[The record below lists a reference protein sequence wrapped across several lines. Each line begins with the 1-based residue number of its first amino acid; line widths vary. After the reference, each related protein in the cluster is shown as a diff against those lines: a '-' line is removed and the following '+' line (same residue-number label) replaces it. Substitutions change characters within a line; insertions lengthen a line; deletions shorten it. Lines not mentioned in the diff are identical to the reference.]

1 MTADQSSPDAPPAD
15 PAVKWPVA
23 NGPTGDSG
31 WVGVLTG
38 RVTAWVMLL
47 VMLVAA
53 GAVFAFASS
62 GSASEAPNTLPDDAE
77 SALVSQIQSEFPD
90 SGSVPAVLVVSRT
103 DGGELGPQG
112 IAAAVGAG
120 ERMSEVVGVPAQ
132 GPIPSEDGAA
142 ALMLVPVDS
151 EILSGSEG
159 NELVADMRAA
169 VSDGLDDGVSAQLTG
184 GPAFAADTAAA
195 FEGADFRLL
204 AATALVVAVLLIIT
218 YRSPVLWLVPL
229 IIIGIADRVASLVV
243 AALGEAVGV
252 TVDGSTS
259 GIVSVLVFGAGTNYA
274 LLLVSRYREELRK
287 NEDRRG
293 ALRAA
298 YRGAV
303 PAILASNITVVLAL
317 LTLLLATLP
326 NYRSLGISA
335 AVGLIIAV
343 IFALVAL
350 PAALAVCGRGLFWPF
365 IPRPATPAATG
376 SAVGSATRG
385 EHEQHGKHELH
396 TSTTPAGFDDEVPP
410 GIWGRIASRVVRRPV
425 TVLVSCVLLLVV
437 LAFGLLGT
445 RVGLSQTEQFRTAS
459 ESATGL
465 ETAAEHYPAGVT
477 DPVTIVTRTGTEGQV
492 LEAVQGVT
500 GVVSASPSGESG
512 TGWSRVNVV
521 LDAAPATERSEES
534 VLGLRDA
541 VDTVPGSGALVGGS
555 VAKAVDTSEGNVRD
569 FTLVAPLILLVVFV
583 VLILVLRSLIAP
595 LLVMSATVLSSVAA
609 LGLGTF
615 VTTQILGFPGLDVSV
630 PLYSFLFLVALGVDY
645 SIFLTIRA
653 REEAATHVTREAM
666 VRAVALTGGV
676 ITSAG
681 IVLASVFVV
690 LGVLPLIVLTQVGVI
705 VALGVL
711 LDTFVVRTLVV
722 PALFTLVG
730 DKVWWPGDPR
740 SGAGARTSRNAH
752 DISESAHRTNAT
764 PADTAQEIHS

>member
-1 MTADQSSPDAPPAD
+1 MRAADSD
-15 PAVKWPVA
+15 
-23 NGPTGDSG
+23 TEDSG
-31 WVGVLTG
+31 ATGGSGSSGGWAGVVTG
-38 RVTAWVMLL
+38 KLSAWLMLL
-47 VMLVAA
+47 VVLLVS

-62 GSASEAPNTLPDDAE
+62 ESSSEGPQTLPDDSEA
-77 SALVSQIQSEFPD
+77 ALVSEIQREFPD
-90 SGSVPAVLVVSRT
+90 SGSVPAVLVVTRE
-103 DGGELGPQG
+103 DGSELGPEG

-120 ERMSEVVGVPAQ
+120 ERMGAVVEAPAE

-151 EILSGSEG
+151 ELISGGEG
-159 NELVADMRAA
+159 RELVEEMREA
-169 VSDGLDDGVSAQLTG
+169 VADGLDEGVNAQLTG
-184 GPAFAADTAAA
+184 GPGFAADTAAA

-204 AATALVVAVLLIIT
+204 AATATVVAVLLIIT

-229 IIIGIADRVASLVV
+229 VIIGLADRVAALLVNRV
-243 AALGEAVGV
+243 GEALDV
-252 TVDGSTS
+252 TVDASTS

-274 LLLVSRYREELRK
+274 LLLVSRYREELRRTR
-287 NEDRRG
+287 DRRT
-293 ALRAA
+293 ALRDA

-326 NYRSLGISA
+326 NYRSLGASA
-335 AVGLIIAV
+335 AVGLLVALAY
-343 IFALVAL
+343 ALVAL

-365 IPRPATPAATG
+365 IPRPDDG
-376 SAVGSATRG
+376 
-385 EHEQHGKHELH
+385 
-396 TSTTPAGFDDEVPP
+396 PAGSGDVTPGDFDEDVPP
-410 GIWGRIASRVVRRPV
+410 GVWGRIAARVVTRPV
-425 TVLVSCVLLLVV
+425 TVLITCVLLLAV
-437 LAFGLLGT
+437 LSLGLIGT
-445 RVGLSQTEQFRTAS
+445 RIGLSQTEQFRTAS
-459 ESATGL
+459 ESAAGL
-465 ETAAEHYPAGVT
+465 ETAAQHFPAGVT
-477 DPVTIVTRTGTEGQV
+477 DPVTVLTRTGTEGEV
-492 LEAVQGVT
+492 LEAVRDVE
-500 GVVSASPSGESG
+500 GVVSAQPAGESG
-512 TGWSRVNVV
+512 TGWSRVTVI
-521 LDAAPATERSEES
+521 LDAAPATDRSEDS
-534 VLGLRDA
+534 VVELREV
-541 VDTVPGSGALVGGS
+541 VDTVAGSEAIVGGS
-555 VAKAVDTSEGNVRD
+555 VAEAVDTSEGNLRD
-569 FTLVAPLILLVVFV
+569 LTIIAPLILLVVFV
-583 VLILVLRSLIAP
+583 VLVMVLRSIVAP
-595 LLVMSATVLSSVAA
+595 VLVMTATVLSSLAA

-653 REEAATHVTREAM
+653 RQEAATHATREAM

-730 DKVWWPGDPR
+730 DRVWWPGDPR
-740 SGAGARTSRNAH
+740 RRARRVGPPDA
-752 DISESAHRTNAT
+752 EFPT
-764 PADTAQEIHS
+764 PSPTTEEIRS

>member
-1 MTADQSSPDAPPAD
+1 MPRDSSTRPEPGGRSARGA
-15 PAVKWPVA
+15 
-23 NGPTGDSG
+23 G
-31 WVGVLTG
+31 WVGALTG
-38 RVTAWVMLL
+38 KASAWVLL
-47 VMLVAA
+47 LAMLVLS

-62 GSASEAPNTLPDDAE
+62 EGSSEAPSTLPNDSEA
-77 SALVSQIQSEFPD
+77 ALVSRIQAEFPD
-90 SGSVPAVLVVSRT
+90 SGSVPAVLVVTRE
-103 DGGELGPQG
+103 DGGELGPGG

-120 ERMSEVVGVPAQ
+120 ERMSEVVGAPAQ

-151 EILSGSEG
+151 ELISGEEG
-159 NELVADMRAA
+159 RELVQAMRTA
-169 VSDGLDDGVSAQLTG
+169 VSDGVDEGVNAQLTG

-229 IIIGIADRVASLVV
+229 IIIGVADRVS
-243 AALGEAVGV
+243 ALLISAVGEALDV
-252 TVDGSTS
+252 TVDASTS

-274 LLLVSRYREELRK
+274 LLLVSRYREELRRT
-287 NEDRRG
+287 EDRRT
-293 ALRAA
+293 ALRDA

-326 NYRSLGISA
+326 NYRSLGMSA
-335 AVGLIIAV
+335 AVGLIVALIYGV
-343 IFALVAL
+343 IAL

-365 IPRPATPAATG
+365 IPRPGT
-376 SAVGSATRG
+376 S
-385 EHEQHGKHELH
+385 HGKHETDYH
-396 TSTTPAGFDDEVPP
+396 GTEPEAQDFDEEVPP
-410 GIWGRIASRVVRRPV
+410 GIWGRIASRVVQRPV
-425 TVLVSCVLLLVV
+425 TVLVSCVLLLVI
-437 LAFGLLGT
+437 LALGLLGT
-445 RVGLSQTEQFRTAS
+445 RIGLSQTEQFRSPS
-459 ESATGL
+459 EAAAGL

-477 DPVTIVTRTGTEGQV
+477 DPVTILARTGTETQI
-492 LEAVQGVT
+492 LESVQDVQ
-500 GVVSASPSGESG
+500 GVVSARRAGDSG
-512 TGWSRVNVV
+512 TGWSRVTVV
-521 LDAAPATERSEES
+521 LDAAPATPASEAS
-534 VLGLRDA
+534 VTDLREA
-541 VDTVPGSGALVGGS
+541 VDSVPGSDALVGGS
-555 VAKAVDTSEGNVRD
+555 VAAAVDTSQGNLRD
-569 FTLVAPLILLVVFV
+569 LAVIAPLILLVVLV

-595 LLVMSATVLSSVAA
+595 LLVMTATVLSSLAA

-615 VTTQILGFPGLDVSV
+615 VTTQVLGFPGLDVAV

-653 REEAATHVTREAM
+653 REEAATHATREAM

-681 IVLASVFVV
+681 VVLASVFVV

-711 LDTFVVRTLVV
+711 LDTCVVRTLVV

-730 DKVWWPGDPR
+730 DNVWWPGNPR
-740 SGAGARTSRNAH
+740 RHVIGRGGAATSGRN
-752 DISESAHRTNAT
+752 SVTK
-764 PADTAQEIHS
+764 EIHT

>member
-1 MTADQSSPDAPPAD
+1 MRAERS
-15 PAVKWPVA
+15 AVET
-23 NGPTGDSG
+23 TGTDRG

-38 RVTAWVMLL
+38 RLTAWLMLL
-47 VMLVAA
+47 VVVVAT

-62 GSASEAPNTLPDDAE
+62 EGSSEAPQTLPDDSEA
-77 SALVSQIQSEFPD
+77 ALVSQIQQDFPD
-90 SGSVPAVLVVSRT
+90 AGSVPAVLVISRD

-112 IAAAVGAG
+112 LAAAVGAG
-120 ERMSEVVGVPAQ
+120 ERMAEVVGAPSQ

-142 ALMLVPVDS
+142 ALMLVPVDAQV
-151 EILSGSEG
+151 LSNEEG
-159 NELVADMRAA
+159 RDLVKEMRAA
-169 VSDGLDDGVSAQLTG
+169 IAEGFDPGVKAELTG

-229 IIIGIADRVASLVV
+229 IVVGVADRVAALLVSLV
-243 AALGEAVGV
+243 GEAIGV
-252 TVDGSTS
+252 TVDASTS

-287 NEDRRG
+287 TADRRT
-293 ALRAA
+293 ALRDA

-326 NYRSLGISA
+326 NYRSLGLSA
-335 AVGLIIAV
+335 AVGLLIALAY
-343 IFALVAL
+343 ALVAL

-365 IPRPATPAATG
+365 IPRPGDRAGTREGRRSAKG
-376 SAVGSATRG
+376 AVG
-385 EHEQHGKHELH
+385 
-396 TSTTPAGFDDEVPP
+396 TPEGFRDEVPP
-410 GIWGRIASRVVRRPV
+410 GTWGRIAAGVVKRPV
-425 TVLVSCVLLLVV
+425 RVLVSCVLLLVI
-437 LAFGLLGT
+437 LSFGLVGT
-445 RVGLSQTEQFRTAS
+445 RVGLSQTEQFRTVS
-459 ESATGL
+459 EAADGL
-465 ETAAEHYPAGVT
+465 STAAEHFPAGVT
-477 DPVTIVTRTGTEGQV
+477 DPVTVLTRTGTEGAV
-492 LEAVQGVT
+492 LGAVQGVE
-500 GVVSASPSGESG
+500 GVVSARPAGESG
-512 TGWSRVNVV
+512 TGWTRVSVT
-521 LDAAPATERSEES
+521 LDAAPATDRSEES
-534 VLGLRDA
+534 IVALRE
-541 VDTVPGSGALVGGS
+541 TVRTIPGSEAIVGGS
-555 VAKAVDTSEGNVRD
+555 VAEAVDTSDGNIRD
-569 FTLVAPLILLVVFV
+569 LTLIAPLILLVVFL
-583 VLILVLRSLIAP
+583 VLVLVLRSLIAP
-595 LLVMSATVLSSVAA
+595 LLVMGATVLSSLAA

-630 PLYSFLFLVALGVDY
+630 PLFSFLFLVALGVDY

-653 REEAATHVTREAM
+653 REEAATHETREAM

-711 LDTFVVRTLVV
+711 LDTFIVRTLVV
-722 PALFTLVG
+722 PALFTITG
-730 DKVWWPGDPR
+730 DRVWWPGDPR
-740 SGAGARTSRNAH
+740 RRAASPT
-752 DISESAHRTNAT
+752 EST
-764 PADTAQEIHS
+764 PDPGTTDTTQEIHA

>member
-1 MTADQSSPDAPPAD
+1 
-15 PAVKWPVA
+15 
-23 NGPTGDSG
+23 
-31 WVGVLTG
+31 
-38 RVTAWVMLL
+38 MLL

-77 SALVSQIQSEFPD
+77 SALVAQIQSEFPD

-120 ERMSEVVGVPAQ
+120 ERMSGVVGVPAQ

-151 EILSGSEG
+151 EILSGGEG

-229 IIIGIADRVASLVV
+229 FIIGVADRVASLVV

-343 IFALVAL
+343 IFALIAL

-365 IPRPATPAATG
+365 IPRPATPAPTG

-437 LAFGLLGT
+437 LACGLLGT

-459 ESATGL
+459 ESAAGL

-492 LEAVQGVT
+492 LEAVQDVT
-500 GVVSASPSGESG
+500 GVVSATPSGESG

-541 VDTVPGSGALVGGS
+541 VDTVPGSEALVGGS

-569 FTLVAPLILLVVFV
+569 FTLIAPLILLVVFV
-583 VLILVLRSLIAP
+583 VLMLVLRSLIAP
-595 LLVMSATVLSSVAA
+595 LLVMAATVLSSVAA

-653 REEAATHVTREAM
+653 REEAATHATREAM

-740 SGAGARTSRNAH
+740 RTTLAGHGPHNPHDSRELQDAH
-752 DISESAHRTNAT
+752 A
-764 PADTAQEIHS
+764 

>member
-1 MTADQSSPDAPPAD
+1 MTADHSSPGTPPVD
-15 PAVKWPVA
+15 PAATEPVEH
-23 NGPTGDSG
+23 GSTRDSG

-38 RVTAWVMLL
+38 KVSAWVMLA
-47 VMLVAA
+47 VMLVVT
-53 GAVFAFASS
+53 GAVFAFATSE
-62 GSASEAPNTLPDDAE
+62 SASEAPNTLPSDAE
-77 SALVSQIQSEFPD
+77 SALVAQIQSEFPD
-90 SGSVPAVLVVSRT
+90 SGSVPAVLVVTRS

-112 IAAAVGAG
+112 SAAVVGAG
-120 ERMSEVVGVPAQ
+120 DRMSEVVGAPAQ

-142 ALMLVPVDS
+142 ALMLVPVDADLIS
-151 EILSGSEG
+151 SGEG
-159 NELVADMRAA
+159 RELVADMRSA
-169 VSDGLDDGVSAQLTG
+169 VSDGLDEGLSAQLTG

-229 IIIGIADRVASLVV
+229 LVIGIADRVAALVV
-243 AALGEAVGV
+243 AALGDATGI

-365 IPRPATPAATG
+365 IPRPDKGAEAGVRQNAA
-376 SAVGSATRG
+376 
-385 EHEQHGKHELH
+385 HGKHER
-396 TSTTPAGFDDEVPP
+396 SREKASATTPAGFDEDVPP
-410 GIWGRIASRVVRRPV
+410 GIWGRIASRVVQRPV
-425 TVLVSCVLLLVV
+425 TVLVSCVMLLVV
-437 LAFGLLGT
+437 LSLGLIGT

-459 ESATGL
+459 ESASGL
-465 ETAAEHYPAGVT
+465 ETAAEHFPAGVT
-477 DPVTIVTRTGTEGQV
+477 DPVTIVTRTGTEGPI
-492 LEAVQGVT
+492 LAVVQDVP
-500 GVVSASPSGESG
+500 GVVSANPAGESG
-512 TGWSRVNVV
+512 TGWSRVSVV
-521 LDAAPATERSEES
+521 LDAAPATDRSEET
-534 VLGLRDA
+534 VNGLRDA
-541 VDTVPGSGALVGGS
+541 VDSVPGSEALVGGS

-569 FTLVAPLILLVVFV
+569 FTLIAPLILLVVFV

-595 LLVMSATVLSSVAA
+595 LLVMAATVLSSLAA

-653 REEAATHVTREAM
+653 REEAATHSTREAM

-730 DKVWWPGDPR
+730 DKVWWPGNPR
-740 SGAGARTSRNAH
+740 SGRRALG
-752 DISESAHRTNAT
+752 
-764 PADTAQEIHS
+764 

>member
-1 MTADQSSPDAPPAD
+1 MRAADSDSE
-15 PAVKWPVA
+15 
-23 NGPTGDSG
+23 DSG
-31 WVGVLTG
+31 ATGGSGSSGGWAGVVTG
-38 RVTAWVMLL
+38 KLSAWLMLL
-47 VMLVAA
+47 VVLLVS

-62 GSASEAPNTLPDDAE
+62 ESSSEGPQTLPDDSEA
-77 SALVSQIQSEFPD
+77 ALVSEIQREFPD
-90 SGSVPAVLVVSRT
+90 SGSVPAVLVVTRE
-103 DGGELGPQG
+103 DGSELGPEG

-120 ERMSEVVGVPAQ
+120 ERMGAVVEAPAE

-151 EILSGSEG
+151 ELISGGEG
-159 NELVADMRAA
+159 RELVEEMREA
-169 VSDGLDDGVSAQLTG
+169 VADGLDEGVNAQLTG
-184 GPAFAADTAAA
+184 GPGFAADTAAA

-204 AATALVVAVLLIIT
+204 AATATVVAVLLIIT

-229 IIIGIADRVASLVV
+229 VIIGLADRVAALLVNRV
-243 AALGEAVGV
+243 GEALDV
-252 TVDGSTS
+252 TVDASTS

-274 LLLVSRYREELRK
+274 LLLVSRYREELRRTR
-287 NEDRRG
+287 DRRT
-293 ALRAA
+293 ALRDA

-326 NYRSLGISA
+326 NYRSLGASA
-335 AVGLIIAV
+335 AVGLLVALAY
-343 IFALVAL
+343 ALVAL

-365 IPRPATPAATG
+365 IPRPDDG
-376 SAVGSATRG
+376 
-385 EHEQHGKHELH
+385 
-396 TSTTPAGFDDEVPP
+396 PAGSGDVTPGDFDEDVPP
-410 GIWGRIASRVVRRPV
+410 GVWGRIAARVVTRPV
-425 TVLVSCVLLLVV
+425 TVLITCVLLLAV
-437 LAFGLLGT
+437 LSLGLIGT
-445 RVGLSQTEQFRTAS
+445 RIGLSQTEQFRTAS
-459 ESATGL
+459 ESAAGL
-465 ETAAEHYPAGVT
+465 ETAAQHFPAGVT
-477 DPVTIVTRTGTEGQV
+477 DPVTVLTRTGTEGEV
-492 LEAVQGVT
+492 LEAVRDVE
-500 GVVSASPSGESG
+500 GVVSAQPAGESG
-512 TGWSRVNVV
+512 TGWSRVTVI
-521 LDAAPATERSEES
+521 LDAAPATDRSEDS
-534 VLGLRDA
+534 VVELREV
-541 VDTVPGSGALVGGS
+541 VDTVAGSEAIVGGS
-555 VAKAVDTSEGNVRD
+555 VAEAVDTSEGNLRD
-569 FTLVAPLILLVVFV
+569 LTIIAPLILLVVFV
-583 VLILVLRSLIAP
+583 VLVMVLRSIVAP
-595 LLVMSATVLSSVAA
+595 VLVMTATVLSSLAA

-653 REEAATHVTREAM
+653 RQEAATHATREAM

-730 DKVWWPGDPR
+730 DRVWWPGDPR
-740 SGAGARTSRNAH
+740 RRARRVGPPDA
-752 DISESAHRTNAT
+752 EFPT
-764 PADTAQEIHS
+764 PSPTTEEIRS

>member
-1 MTADQSSPDAPPAD
+1 MRAADSDSE
-15 PAVKWPVA
+15 
-23 NGPTGDSG
+23 DSG
-31 WVGVLTG
+31 ATGGSGSSGGWAGVVTG
-38 RVTAWVMLL
+38 KLSAWLMLL
-47 VMLVAA
+47 VVLLVS

-62 GSASEAPNTLPDDAE
+62 ESSSEGPQTLPDDSEA
-77 SALVSQIQSEFPD
+77 ALVSEIQREFPD
-90 SGSVPAVLVVSRT
+90 SGSVPAVLVVTRE
-103 DGGELGPQG
+103 DGSELGPEG

-120 ERMSEVVGVPAQ
+120 ERMGAVVEAPAE

-151 EILSGSEG
+151 ELISGGEG
-159 NELVADMRAA
+159 RELVEEMREA
-169 VSDGLDDGVSAQLTG
+169 VADGLDEGVNAQLTG
-184 GPAFAADTAAA
+184 GPGFAADTAAA

-204 AATALVVAVLLIIT
+204 AATATVVAVLLIIT

-229 IIIGIADRVASLVV
+229 VIIGLADRVAALLVNRV
-243 AALGEAVGV
+243 GEALDV
-252 TVDGSTS
+252 TVDASTS

-274 LLLVSRYREELRK
+274 LLLVSRYREELRRTR
-287 NEDRRG
+287 DRRT
-293 ALRAA
+293 ALRDA

-326 NYRSLGISA
+326 NYRSLGASA
-335 AVGLIIAV
+335 AVGLLVALAY
-343 IFALVAL
+343 ALVAL

-365 IPRPATPAATG
+365 IPRPDDG
-376 SAVGSATRG
+376 
-385 EHEQHGKHELH
+385 
-396 TSTTPAGFDDEVPP
+396 PAGSGDVTPGDFDEDVPP
-410 GIWGRIASRVVRRPV
+410 GVWGRIAARVVTRPV
-425 TVLVSCVLLLVV
+425 TVLITCVLLLAV
-437 LAFGLLGT
+437 LSLGLIGT
-445 RVGLSQTEQFRTAS
+445 RIGLSQTEQFRTAS
-459 ESATGL
+459 ESAAGL
-465 ETAAEHYPAGVT
+465 ETAAQHFPAGVT
-477 DPVTIVTRTGTEGQV
+477 DPVTVLTRTGTEGEV
-492 LEAVQGVT
+492 LEAVRDVE
-500 GVVSASPSGESG
+500 GVVSAQPAGESG
-512 TGWSRVNVV
+512 TGWSRVTVI
-521 LDAAPATERSEES
+521 LDAAPATDRSEDS
-534 VLGLRDA
+534 VVELREV
-541 VDTVPGSGALVGGS
+541 VDTVAGSEAIVGGS
-555 VAKAVDTSEGNVRD
+555 VAEAVDTSQGNLRD
-569 FTLVAPLILLVVFV
+569 LTLIAPLILLVVFV
-583 VLILVLRSLIAP
+583 VLVMVLRSIVAP
-595 LLVMSATVLSSVAA
+595 VLVMTATVLSSLAA

-653 REEAATHVTREAM
+653 RQEAATHATREAM

-730 DKVWWPGDPR
+730 DRVWWPGDPR
-740 SGAGARTSRNAH
+740 RRARRVGPPDA
-752 DISESAHRTNAT
+752 EFPT
-764 PADTAQEIHS
+764 PSPTTEEIRS

>member
-1 MTADQSSPDAPPAD
+1 MTTDHRTAGAD
-15 PAVKWPVA
+15 PD
-23 NGPTGDSG
+23 GG
-31 WVGVLTG
+31 WVSLLTG
-38 RVTAWVMLL
+38 KVTAWVMLVIVFL
-47 VMLVAA
+47 AT
-53 GAVFAFASS
+53 GAVFALAGSESS
-62 GSASEAPNTLPDDAE
+62 SEAPDTLPDDAE
-77 SALVSQIQSEFPD
+77 SALVSQIQSEFPG
-90 SGSVPAVLVVSRT
+90 SGTVPAVLVVTRT
-103 DGGELGPQG
+103 DGGELGPEG

-120 ERMSEVVGVPAQ
+120 ETMSEVVGAPAQ

-142 ALMLVPVDS
+142 ALMLVPVDAGL
-151 EILSGSEG
+151 ISGDEG
-159 NELVADMRAA
+159 RELVADMRSA
-169 VSDGLDDGVSAQLTG
+169 VAEGLDDGITAQLTG

-204 AATALVVAVLLIIT
+204 AATALVVAVLLIVT

-229 IIIGIADRVASLVV
+229 IVIGVADRVAALVV
-243 AALGEAVGV
+243 SALGEAVGV
-252 TVDGSTS
+252 AVDASTS

-274 LLLVSRYREELRK
+274 LLLVSRYREELRR
-287 NEDRRG
+287 NPDRRA

-335 AVGLIIAV
+335 AVGLLIAV
-343 IFALVAL
+343 VFALVAL

-365 IPRPATPAATG
+365 IPRPEGYGAAAA
-376 SAVGSATRG
+376 SSATSAAARRAP
-385 EHEQHGKHELH
+385 Q
-396 TSTTPAGFDDEVPP
+396 TPAGFDEEVPP
-410 GIWGRIASRVVRRPV
+410 GIWGRIAARVVRRPV
-425 TVLVSCVLLLVV
+425 AILVSCVLLLAV
-437 LAFGLLGT
+437 LALGLIGT

-459 ESATGL
+459 ESVAGL
-465 ETAAEHYPAGVT
+465 ETAAQHFPAGVT
-477 DPVTIVTRTGTEGQV
+477 DPVTIVTRTGTEGQITD
-492 LEAVQGVT
+492 AVQDVT
-500 GVVSASPSGESG
+500 GVVSANPAGESG
-512 TGWSRVNVV
+512 TGWSRVSVV

-534 VLGLRDA
+534 VIGLREA
-541 VDTVPGSGALVGGS
+541 VDTVPGAEALVGGS
-555 VAKAVDTSEGNVRD
+555 VAQAVDTSEGNVRD
-569 FTLVAPLILLVVFV
+569 FTLIAPLILLVVFV
-583 VLILVLRSLIAP
+583 VLILVLRSLVAP
-595 LLVMSATVLSSVAA
+595 LLVMAATVLSSLAA

-653 REEAATHVTREAM
+653 REEAATHTTREAM

-690 LGVLPLIVLTQVGVI
+690 LGVLPLIVLTQVGAI

-730 DKVWWPGDPR
+730 DRVWWPGNP
-740 SGAGARTSRNAH
+740 RTSVNP
-752 DISESAHRTNAT
+752 T
-764 PADTAQEIHS
+764 QEVLR

>member
-1 MTADQSSPDAPPAD
+1 MGTERPVENGSGTA
-15 PAVKWPVA
+15 
-23 NGPTGDSG
+23 GG

-38 RVTAWVMLL
+38 KLTAWLMLL
-47 VMLVAA
+47 IVLVVT

-62 GSASEAPNTLPDDAE
+62 EGSSEAPKTLPDDSEA
-77 SALVSQIQSEFPD
+77 ALVSQIQQDFPD
-90 SGSVPAVLVVSRT
+90 SGSVPAVLVVSRQ

-120 ERMSEVVGVPAQ
+120 ERMAEVVGAPPQ
-132 GPIPSEDGAA
+132 GPIPAEDGAA
-142 ALMLVPVDS
+142 ALVLVPVDAQV
-151 EILSGSEG
+151 LSNEEG
-159 NELVADMRAA
+159 RDLVKEMRAA
-169 VSDGLDDGVSAQLTG
+169 IADGLDPGVKAELTG

-204 AATALVVAVLLIIT
+204 AATALVVAILLIIT

-229 IIIGIADRVASLVV
+229 IIIGIADRVAALLVSAV
-243 AALGEAVGV
+243 GEALGV
-252 TVDGSTS
+252 TVDASTS

-274 LLLVSRYREELRK
+274 LLLVSRYREELRRT
-287 NEDRRG
+287 EDRRT
-293 ALRAA
+293 ALRDA

-335 AVGLIIAV
+335 AVGLLIALV
-343 IFALVAL
+343 YALVAL

-365 IPRPATPAATG
+365 IPRPGDHGGHSGGKRGGKRTATP
-376 SAVGSATRG
+376 VGVP
-385 EHEQHGKHELH
+385 E
-396 TSTTPAGFDDEVPP
+396 GFRDEIPP
-410 GIWGRIASRVVRRPV
+410 GAWGRIAAAVVKRPV
-425 TVLVSCVLLLVV
+425 KVLISCILLLVI
-437 LAFGLLGT
+437 LSFGLVGT

-459 ESATGL
+459 ESADGL
-465 ETAAEHYPAGVT
+465 ATAAEHFPAGVT
-477 DPVTIVTRTGTEGQV
+477 DPVTVLTRTGTEGEV
-492 LEAVQGVT
+492 LAAVEGVE
-500 GVVSASPSGESG
+500 GVVTARPAGQSDS
-512 TGWSRVNVV
+512 GWSRVSVT
-521 LDAAPATERSEES
+521 LDAAPATDRSEDS
-534 VLGLRDA
+534 IVALRET
-541 VDTVPGSGALVGGS
+541 VDGIPGAEALVGGS
-555 VAKAVDTSEGNVRD
+555 VAEAVDTSQGNVRD
-569 FTLVAPLILLVVFV
+569 LTLIAPLILLVVFV
-583 VLILVLRSLIAP
+583 VLVLVLRSLIAP
-595 LLVMSATVLSSVAA
+595 LLVMGATVLSSLAA

-653 REEAATHVTREAM
+653 REEAATHATREAM

-722 PALFTLVG
+722 PALFTLTG

-740 SGAGARTSRNAH
+740 RGVPAPGVSTTTSPSRTS
-752 DISESAHRTNAT
+752 DDSGTTDTSE
-764 PADTAQEIHS
+764 EIHA

>member
-1 MTADQSSPDAPPAD
+1 MTADHSSAGSAPSDAAEEEPAGGGT
-15 PAVKWPVA
+15 A
-23 NGPTGDSG
+23 TGDPGTDPTRDTG
-31 WVGVLTG
+31 WVKLLTG
-38 RVTAWVMLL
+38 KVSAWILLL
-47 VMLVAA
+47 VMLLAT

-62 GSASEAPNTLPDDAE
+62 EGSSQAPNTLPDDAE
-77 SALVSQIQSEFPD
+77 SALVSQVQAEFPD
-90 SGSVPAVLVVSRT
+90 SGSVPAVLVVTRT

-120 ERMSEVVGVPAQ
+120 ERISELVGTPAQ
-132 GPIPSEDGAA
+132 GPIPSEDGEA
-142 ALMLVPVDS
+142 ALMLVPVDADLIS
-151 EILSGSEG
+151 NGEG
-159 NELVADMRAA
+159 RELVADMRAVA
-169 VSDGLDDGVSAQLTG
+169 ADGLDEGMTAQLTG

-204 AATALVVAVLLIIT
+204 GVTALVVAVLLIIT

-229 IIIGIADRVASLVV
+229 IIIGVADRVAALVV
-243 AALGEAVGV
+243 SAVGDALGVV
-252 TVDGSTS
+252 VDASTS

-287 NEDRRG
+287 TADRRG

-335 AVGLIIAV
+335 AIGLLIAV
-343 IFALVAL
+343 VFALIAL

-365 IPRPATPAATG
+365 IPRPGDEQTGAGRTGAA
-376 SAVGSATRG
+376 
-385 EHEQHGKHELH
+385 GKHEKAARAAVH
-396 TSTTPAGFDDEVPP
+396 PDGFDEDVPP
-410 GIWGRIASRVVRRPV
+410 GIWGRIASRVVQRPV
-425 TVLVSCVLLLVV
+425 AVLVSCVLLLAV
-437 LAFGLLGT
+437 LALGLLGT

-459 ESATGL
+459 ESAAGL
-465 ETAAEHYPAGVT
+465 ETAAEHFPAGVT

-492 LEAVQGVT
+492 LEVIQDVT
-500 GVVSASPSGESG
+500 GVVSANPSGESG
-512 TGWSRVNVV
+512 TGWSRLNVI
-521 LDAAPATERSEES
+521 LDAAPATDRSEES
-534 VLGLRDA
+534 VLALRDA
-541 VDTVPGSGALVGGS
+541 VDIVPGSEALVGGS
-555 VAKAVDTSEGNVRD
+555 VAQAVDASQGNVRD
-569 FTLVAPLILLVVFV
+569 FTLIAPLILLVVFV
-583 VLILVLRSLIAP
+583 ILIGVLRSLVAP
-595 LLVMSATVLSSVAA
+595 LLIMAATVLSSVAA

-615 VTTQILGFPGLDVSV
+615 VTTQVLGFPGLDVSV

-653 REEAATHVTREAM
+653 REEAATHATREAM

-711 LDTFVVRTLVV
+711 LDTFIVRTLVV

-730 DKVWWPGDPR
+730 DKVWWPGNPR
-740 SGAGARTSRNAH
+740 RGAHELGAGAPATS
-752 DISESAHRTNAT
+752 
-764 PADTAQEIHS
+764 DTTAANTDTTQEITS

>member
-1 MTADQSSPDAPPAD
+1 MRAESTAVDDDTTA
-15 PAVKWPVA
+15 
-23 NGPTGDSG
+23 GG
-31 WVGVLTG
+31 WLGILTG
-38 RVTAWVMLL
+38 KLTAWLILAVVLL
-47 VMLVAA
+47 LS
-53 GAVFAFASS
+53 GAVFALASS
-62 GSASEAPNTLPDDAE
+62 DGASEAPQTLPDSSEA
-77 SALVSQIQSEFPD
+77 ALVSQIQQEFPD
-90 SGSVPAVLVVSRT
+90 AGSVPAVLVVTRE

-112 IAAAVGAG
+112 TAAAVGAG
-120 ERMSEVVGVPAQ
+120 ERMAEVVGAAPQ

-142 ALMLVPVDS
+142 ALVLVPVEAES
-151 EILSGSEG
+151 ISNEQGSE
-159 NELVADMRAA
+159 LVREMREAIA
-169 VSDGLDDGVSAQLTG
+169 DGLDPGLNAQLTG

-204 AATALVVAVLLIIT
+204 AATATVVAVLLIIT

-229 IIIGIADRVASLVV
+229 IVVAVADRVAALLVSAV
-243 AALGEAVGV
+243 GEAAGV

-287 NEDRRG
+287 TQNRRQ
-293 ALRAA
+293 ALRDA

-303 PAILASNITVVLAL
+303 PAIVASNITVVLAL

-335 AVGLIIAV
+335 AVGLLVALAY
-343 IFALVAL
+343 ALVAL

-365 IPRPATPAATG
+365 VPRPGRESQRKGTG
-376 SAVGSATRG
+376 TRSR
-385 EHEQHGKHELH
+385 L
-396 TSTTPAGFDDEVPP
+396 TAPTTPEDFRENIPSGV
-410 GIWGRIASRVVRRPV
+410 WGRIASGVVTRPARV
-425 TVLVSCVLLLVV
+425 LISCVLILVI

-445 RVGLSQTEQFRTAS
+445 RIGLSQTEQFRTPS
-459 ESATGL
+459 EAAAGL
-465 ETAAEHYPAGVT
+465 ETAAEHFPAGVT
-477 DPVTIVTRTGTEGQV
+477 DPVTVLARTGTEADV
-492 LEAVQGVT
+492 LEVVEGVE
-500 GVVSASPSGESG
+500 GVVSAMPAGESG
-512 TGWSRVNVV
+512 TGWSRITVT
-521 LDAAPATERSEES
+521 LDAAPATDRSEDS
-534 VLGLRDA
+534 VVALRSA
-541 VDTVPGSGALVGGS
+541 VDEVPGSEAIVGGS
-555 VAKAVDTSEGNVRD
+555 VAEGVDTSDGNLRD
-569 FTLVAPLILLVVFV
+569 LALIAPLILLVVFV
-583 VLILVLRSLIAP
+583 VLVLALRALIAP
-595 LLVMSATVLSSVAA
+595 LLLLGATVLSSLAA

-645 SIFLTIRA
+645 SVFLIIRT
-653 REEAATHVTREAM
+653 REEAATHSTREAM

-730 DKVWWPGDPR
+730 DRVWWPGDPR
-740 SGAGARTSRNAH
+740 RGVTS
-752 DISESAHRTNAT
+752 SETPPSSDSPASTMSAST
-764 PADTAQEIHS
+764 ADTKESHS

>member
-1 MTADQSSPDAPPAD
+1 MTRESATVSASGSD
-15 PAVKWPVA
+15 
-23 NGPTGDSG
+23 NGSTGG
-31 WVGVLTG
+31 WVRFLTG
-38 RVTAWVMLL
+38 KASAWVLL
-47 VMLVAA
+47 VAMLIVS

-62 GSASEAPNTLPDDAE
+62 EGSSEAPSTLPDDSEAARV
-77 SALVSQIQSEFPD
+77 SAIVSEFPD
-90 SGSVPAVLVVSRT
+90 SGSVPAVLVVTRE
-103 DGGELGPQG
+103 DGSELGPEG

-120 ERMSEVVGVPAQ
+120 ERMSEVVGAPAQ

-142 ALMLVPVDS
+142 ALMLVPVDAQL
-151 EILSGSEG
+151 ISGEEG
-159 NELVADMRAA
+159 RELVENMRGSIA
-169 VSDGLDDGVSAQLTG
+169 DGLDEGVQAQLTG

-229 IIIGIADRVASLVV
+229 MIIGVADRVAALIVELV
-243 AALGEAVGV
+243 GEALDV
-252 TVDGSTS
+252 TIDASTA

-274 LLLVSRYREELRK
+274 LLLVSRYREELRRT
-287 NEDRRG
+287 EDRRT
-293 ALRAA
+293 ALRDA

-303 PAILASNITVVLAL
+303 PAIIASNITVVLAL

-326 NYRSLGISA
+326 NYRSLGIAA
-335 AVGLIIAV
+335 AVGLVIAV
-343 IFALVAL
+343 IYALIAL

-365 IPRPATPAATG
+365 IPRP
-376 SAVGSATRG
+376 G
-385 EHEQHGKHELH
+385 ESDGKHEAASH
-396 TSTTPAGFDDEVPP
+396 GTDSHSADSDSAESDSASSHSASSHRDAPMPAGFDEEVPP
-410 GIWGRIASRVVRRPV
+410 GIWGRIAARVVKRPV
-425 TVLVSCVLLLVV
+425 TVIVSCVLLLAV
-437 LAFGLLGT
+437 LSLGLLGT
-445 RVGLSQTEQFRTAS
+445 RIGLSQTEQFRTPS
-459 ESATGL
+459 EAAAGL

-477 DPVTIVTRTGTEGQV
+477 DPVTIVTRTGTEMQV
-492 LEAVQGVT
+492 VESIQDVQ
-500 GVVSASPSGESG
+500 GVVSAQQAGDSG
-512 TGWSRVNVV
+512 TGWSRVTVV
-521 LDAAPATERSEES
+521 LDAAPATDASEAS
-534 VLGLRDA
+534 IIDLREA
-541 VDTVPGSGALVGGS
+541 VDSVPGSEALVGGS
-555 VAKAVDTSEGNVRD
+555 VAEAVDTSQGNLRD
-569 FTLVAPLILLVVFV
+569 LALIAPLILLVVFV
-583 VLILVLRSLIAP
+583 VLILVLRSLVAP
-595 LLVMSATVLSSVAA
+595 LLVITATVLSSLAA

-653 REEAATHVTREAM
+653 REEAATHATREAM

-681 IVLASVFVV
+681 VVLASVFVV

-730 DKVWWPGDPR
+730 DKVWWPGNPR
-740 SGAGARTSRNAH
+740 RHIVGHGHSSPSETTHTS
-752 DISESAHRTNAT
+752 
-764 PADTAQEIHS
+764 QEIHA

>member
-1 MTADQSSPDAPPAD
+1 MTAESS
-15 PAVKWPVA
+15 A
-23 NGPTGDSG
+23 NSSRSTGG
-31 WVGVLTG
+31 WVVLLTG
-38 RVTAWVMLL
+38 KLSAWMMLL
-47 VMLVAA
+47 VVLVVS
-53 GAVFAFASS
+53 GAVFVFASS
-62 GSASEAPNTLPDDAE
+62 EGSSEAPQTLPEDSE

-90 SGSVPAVLVVSRT
+90 SGSVPAVLVVARD
-103 DGGELGPQG
+103 DGGVLGPEG
-112 IAAAVGAG
+112 IAAAVSAG
-120 ERMSEVVGVPAQ
+120 ERMSEVVGAPAQ

-142 ALMLVPVDS
+142 ALMLVPVDAQL
-151 EILSGSEG
+151 LSGEAGST
-159 NELVADMRAA
+159 LVADMRATVA
-169 VSDGLDDGVSAQLTG
+169 DGLDTGVSAQLTG

-204 AATALVVAVLLIIT
+204 AATALVVAVLLIVT

-229 IIIGIADRVASLVV
+229 IVIGVADRIAALLVSLV
-243 AALGEAVGV
+243 GEAIGV
-252 TVDGSTS
+252 TVDASTS

-287 NEDRRG
+287 TSDRRT
-293 ALRAA
+293 ALRDA

-326 NYRSLGISA
+326 NYRSLGVSA
-335 AVGLIIAV
+335 AVGLLVAV
-343 IFALVAL
+343 VYALVAL

-365 IPRPATPAATG
+365 IPRPGAG
-376 SAVGSATRG
+376 
-385 EHEQHGKHELH
+385 HGKHE
-396 TSTTPAGFDDEVPP
+396 SAGSASGPVTPEGFADEVPP
-410 GIWGRIASRVVRRPV
+410 GVWGRVASRVVKRPV
-425 TVLVSCVLLLVV
+425 TVLITCVLLLAV
-437 LAFGLLGT
+437 LALGLIGT
-445 RVGLSQTEQFRTAS
+445 RVGLSQTEQFRTPS
-459 ESATGL
+459 EAAAGL
-465 ETAAEHYPAGVT
+465 ETAAEHFPAGVT
-477 DPVTIVTRTGTEGQV
+477 DPVTVLTRTGTEAEV
-492 LEAVQGVT
+492 LKAVGDVA
-500 GVVSASPSGESG
+500 GVVSARPAGESG
-512 TGWSRVNVV
+512 TGWSRVTVV
-521 LDAAPATERSEES
+521 LDAAPATEGSEAAVTS
-534 VLGLRDA
+534 LREA
-541 VDTVPGSGALVGGS
+541 VDTVPGSEALVGGS
-555 VAKAVDTSEGNVRD
+555 VAEAVDTKDGNVRD
-569 FTLVAPLILLVVFV
+569 LTLIAPLILLVVFV

-595 LLVMSATVLSSVAA
+595 LLVMTATVLSSLAA

-653 REEAATHVTREAM
+653 REETATHATREAM

-711 LDTFVVRTLVV
+711 LDTFIVRTLVI

-740 SGAGARTSRNAH
+740 RHVVG
-752 DISESAHRTNAT
+752 HRASIDPHGPGTT
-764 PADTAQEIHS
+764 DTQEIRA

>member
-1 MTADQSSPDAPPAD
+1 
-15 PAVKWPVA
+15 
-23 NGPTGDSG
+23 
-31 WVGVLTG
+31 
-38 RVTAWVMLL
+38 MLL

-77 SALVSQIQSEFPD
+77 SALVAQIQSEFPD

-112 IAAAVGAG
+112 IATAVGAG

-229 IIIGIADRVASLVV
+229 IIIGVADRVASLVV
-243 AALGEAVGV
+243 AALGEVVGV

-343 IFALVAL
+343 IFALIAL

-365 IPRPATPAATG
+365 IPRPATPAPTG

-437 LAFGLLGT
+437 LACGLLGT

-459 ESATGL
+459 ESAAGL

-492 LEAVQGVT
+492 LEAVQDVT
-500 GVVSASPSGESG
+500 GVVSATPSGESG

-541 VDTVPGSGALVGGS
+541 VDTVPGSEALVGGS

-569 FTLVAPLILLVVFV
+569 FTLIAPLILLVVFV
-583 VLILVLRSLIAP
+583 VLMLVLRSLIAP
-595 LLVMSATVLSSVAA
+595 LLVMAATVLSSVAA

-653 REEAATHVTREAM
+653 REEAATHATREAM

-730 DKVWWPGDPR
+730 DKVWWPGNPR

-752 DISESAHRTNAT
+752 DTSGSAHSTNAT

>member
-1 MTADQSSPDAPPAD
+1 MRAERS
-15 PAVKWPVA
+15 AVEKSGSA
-23 NGPTGDSG
+23 GG
-31 WVGVLTG
+31 WVGAVTG
-38 RVTAWVMLL
+38 RISAWVMLVAVLL
-47 VMLVAA
+47 VS

-62 GSASEAPNTLPDDAE
+62 ESSSEAPQTLPDDSEA
-77 SALVSQIQSEFPD
+77 ALVSELQREFPD
-90 SGSVPAVLVVSRT
+90 SGSVPAVLVVTRE
-103 DGGELGPQG
+103 DGAELGPEG
-112 IAAAVGAG
+112 VAAAVGAG
-120 ERMSEVVGVPAQ
+120 ERMSEVVGTPPQ

-151 EILSGSEG
+151 SLISGGEG
-159 NELVADMRAA
+159 RELVEEMRGAVAA
-169 VSDGLDDGVSAQLTG
+169 GLDDGLSAQLTG

-229 IIIGIADRVASLVV
+229 LIIGVADRVAALLVSLV
-243 AALGEAVGV
+243 GEAAGV
-252 TVDGSTS
+252 TVDASTS

-274 LLLVSRYREELRK
+274 LLLVSRYREELRRTQ
-287 NEDRRG
+287 DRRT
-293 ALRAA
+293 ALRDA

-326 NYRSLGISA
+326 NYRSLGLSA
-335 AVGLIIAV
+335 AVGLLVALV
-343 IFALVAL
+343 YALVAL

-365 IPRPATPAATG
+365 VPRPDAGPGKHALERDGDGSVTGAIAEKLPGSSGPSRPATP
-376 SAVGSATRG
+376 
-385 EHEQHGKHELH
+385 E
-396 TSTTPAGFDDEVPP
+396 GFDEEVPP
-410 GIWGRIASRVVRRPV
+410 GIWGRIAARVVKRPV
-425 TVLVSCVLLLVV
+425 TVLVSCVLLLAV
-437 LAFGLLGT
+437 LALGLIGT

-459 ESATGL
+459 ESAAGL
-465 ETAAEHYPAGVT
+465 ETAAEHFPAGVT
-477 DPVTIVTRTGTEGQV
+477 DPVTVLTRTGTEAGV
-492 LEAVQGVT
+492 AEAAQGVE
-500 GVVSASPSGESG
+500 GVVSARPAGESG
-512 TGWSRVNVV
+512 TGWSRVTVV
-521 LDAAPATERSEES
+521 LDAAPATDRSEDS
-534 VLGLRDA
+534 VVALREA
-541 VDTVPGSGALVGGS
+541 VDTVPGSEALVGGS
-555 VAKAVDTSEGNVRD
+555 VAEAVDTSEGNLRD
-569 FTLVAPLILLVVFV
+569 LSLIAPLILLVVFV

-595 LLVMSATVLSSVAA
+595 LLVLTATALSSVAA

-615 VTTQILGFPGLDVSV
+615 VTTQVLGFPGLDVAV

-653 REEAATHVTREAM
+653 REEAGTHATREAM

-711 LDTFVVRTLVV
+711 LDTFIVRTVVV

-740 SGAGARTSRNAH
+740 RGHRRAAGVDRTADGTGTTGDDSGGPDSDTPRRT
-752 DISESAHRTNAT
+752 E
-764 PADTAQEIHS
+764 EIRA

>member
-1 MTADQSSPDAPPAD
+1 MTTGSTATDSDAS
-15 PAVKWPVA
+15 
-23 NGPTGDSG
+23 TGG

-38 RVTAWVMLL
+38 KLTAWLILAAVLL
-47 VMLVAA
+47 VS
-53 GAVFAFASS
+53 GAVFALASS
-62 GSASEAPNTLPDDAE
+62 EGASEAPQTLPDTSEA
-77 SALVSQIQSEFPD
+77 ALVSQIQQEFPD
-90 SGSVPAVLVVSRT
+90 AGSVPAVLVVTRQ

-120 ERMSEVVGVPAQ
+120 ERMAEVVGAAPQ

-142 ALMLVPVDS
+142 ALMLVPVEAES
-151 EILSGSEG
+151 ISNEQGSE
-159 NELVADMRAA
+159 LVREMRDA
-169 VSDGLDDGVSAQLTG
+169 VADGLDPGLEAQLTG

-204 AATALVVAVLLIIT
+204 AATATVVAVLLIIT

-229 IIIGIADRVASLVV
+229 VVIAVADRVASLLV
-243 AALGEAVGV
+243 ATVGEAVGV

-274 LLLVSRYREELRK
+274 LLLVSRYREELRRTE
-287 NEDRRG
+287 NRRQ
-293 ALRAA
+293 ALRDA

-303 PAILASNITVVLAL
+303 PAIIASNVTVVLAL
-317 LTLLLATLP
+317 LMLLLATLP
-326 NYRSLGISA
+326 NYRSLGLSA
-335 AVGLIIAV
+335 AVGLLVALAY
-343 IFALVAL
+343 ALVAL

-365 IPRPATPAATG
+365 VPRPHRDSERTG
-376 SAVGSATRG
+376 TRTG
-385 EHEQHGKHELH
+385 ARARV
-396 TSTTPAGFDDEVPP
+396 TAPTTPEDFREEVPS
-410 GIWGRIASRVVRRPV
+410 GVWGRIASGVVRRPV
-425 TVLVSCVLLLVV
+425 RVLISCVLILVI

-445 RVGLSQTEQFRTAS
+445 RIGLSQTEQFRTPS
-459 ESATGL
+459 EAAAGL
-465 ETAAEHYPAGVT
+465 ETAAEHFPAGVT
-477 DPVTIVTRTGTEGQV
+477 DPVTVLTRTGTEAQV
-492 LEAVQGVT
+492 TEVAEGVE
-500 GVVSASPSGESG
+500 GVVSAMPAGESG
-512 TGWSRVNVV
+512 TGWSRITVT
-521 LDAAPATERSEES
+521 LDAAPATDRSEDS
-534 VLGLRDA
+534 VVALRSA
-541 VDTVPGSGALVGGS
+541 VDQVPGSEAIVGGS
-555 VAKAVDTSEGNVRD
+555 VAEGVDTSDGNLRD
-569 FTLVAPLILLVVFV
+569 LALIAPLILLVVFV
-583 VLILVLRSLIAP
+583 VLVLALRALIAP
-595 LLVMSATVLSSVAA
+595 LLLLGATVLSSLAA

-645 SIFLTIRA
+645 SVFLIIRA
-653 REEAATHVTREAM
+653 REEAATHSTREAM

-730 DKVWWPGDPR
+730 ERVWWPGDPR
-740 SGAGARTSRNAH
+740 RGVTPAGEPTTGGSDASASAATAPADSAPART
-752 DISESAHRTNAT
+752 
-764 PADTAQEIHS
+764 ADTKEFHP